1 MKTSLSDLLRH
12 KLDRSF
18 HRLDTDGNGH
28 VERGDLQDVGA
39 RLIRDF
45 GESPTSPKGRAV
57 TVRLDA
63 VWQELAAYA
72 DGDRD
77 GRLSADEYH
86 AGMTAAFV
94 EGPAFDPVFRPAA
107 EAVAGLC
114 DTDGDGRLG
123 REEFQV
129 LQRAF
134 NTPPAEAGV
143 AFERIDTDGDGRL
156 GVNELVSAIRAYYIG
171 TDPRAPGNWLF
182 GPLRTWEP

>member
-1 MKTSLSDLLRH
+1 MSAPPSELLRH
-12 KLDRSF
+12 KIDRSF
-18 HRLDTDGNGH
+18 RRLDTDRNGH

-39 RLIRDF
+39 RLILGF

-94 EGPAFDPVFRPAA
+94 EGPAFDPVFQPAA
-107 EAVAGLC
+107 EAVAVLC
-114 DTDGDGRLG
+114 DTDGDGRLA
-123 REEFQV
+123 REEFAV

-134 NTPPAEAGV
+134 NTSPEQATV
-143 AFERIDTDGDGRL
+143 AFQRIDTDGDGRL
-156 GVNELVSAIRAYYIG
+156 GVEELVTAMRAYYIG
-171 TDPRAPGNWLF
+171 TDPQAPGNWLF
-182 GPLRTWEP
+182 GPL